1 VATIVLGLG
10 TSHSPHLST
19 PLHLWGLHVERDQ
32 NNKELHFRGRI
43 YDFEQL
49 SQIRAGEGI
58 ERELSQEKWLAKR
71 DRCERG
77 IACVGET
84 LAQVGADVLVVIGD
98 DQHELFLDDGMPAM
112 AVYWGKEID
121 CIPRPAGRM
130 PPSLEAARW
139 ANYGIA
145 RESYPCVSE
154 LGRHIVNQMMVE
166 GFDVAQF
173 RQPPAGRSIGHAFTF
188 VRTRIMKEKLLP
200 MVPILLNT
208 YYPPN
213 QPMPGRC
220 YAFGKALRRA
230 IESWDADKSVAIV
243 ASGGLSHFVVD
254 EVLDRKMIAG
264 MRERNETLLAAIPVE
279 ELNSGTSE
287 SRNWIA
293 AAGALEHL
301 RMELI
306 DYIPLYRTVAGTG
319 CGMAFA
325 RWC

>member
-1 VATIVLGLG
+1 M
-10 TSHSPHLST
+10 
-19 PLHLWGLHVERDQ
+19 
-32 NNKELHFRGRI
+32 
-43 YDFEQL
+43 
-49 SQIRAGEGI
+49 
-58 ERELSQEKWLAKR
+58 
-71 DRCERG
+71 
-77 IACVGET
+77 GET
-84 LAQVGADVLVVIGD
+84 LAQTRPDVLVVIGD
-98 DQHELFLDDGMPAM
+98 DQRELFLDDGMPAM

-121 CIPRPAGRM
+121 CIPRPVGRL

-139 ANYGIA
+139 ANYGIE
-145 RESYPCVSE
+145 RESYPCFSE
-154 LGRHIVNQMMVE
+154 LGRHIVKQMMVE

-173 RQPPAGRSIGHAFTF
+173 SKQPEGRSIGHAFTF
-188 VRTRIMKEKLLP
+188 VRTRVMKEKIFP
-200 MVPILLNT
+200 MVPIMLNT

-213 QPMPGRC
+213 QPVPGRC

-230 IESWDADKSVAIV
+230 IESWDTDKSVAIV

-254 EVLDRKMIAG
+254 EELDRRMIAG
-264 MRERNETLLAAIPVE
+264 MSERNEAVLAAIPVQ

-301 RMELI
+301 QMELI
-306 DYIPLYRTVAGTG
+306 DYVPLYRTAAGTG